1 MREKVYE
8 GALRDLAFSHIG
20 LELLILNRLYH
31 SYTILLAVTMAD
43 TVNSKP
49 DSFHDEGLGQKEP
62 SIKLAKAQTDDHPIE
77 DEQFKQTSRRI
88 VRKLDFT
95 LIPIIWLLYLFNYLD
110 RTAIA

>member
-1 MREKVYE
+1 
-8 GALRDLAFSHIG
+8 
-20 LELLILNRLYH
+20 
-31 SYTILLAVTMAD
+31 MAD

-95 LIPIIWLLYLFNYLD
+95 LMPIIWLLYLFNYLD